1 VNFKNIMN
9 LSYILQG
16 NVVEWT
22 ATIECLCTWSWL
34 GGWWSGHICW
44 FTFILISTSN
54 ARSS

>member
-1 VNFKNIMN
+1 MN

-34 GGWWSGHICW
+34 GGWWWSGHICW

-54 ARSS
+54 ACSS